1 MGVSGSGVLHVAAY
15 GTPPMQ
21 VTDGHHD
28 LDGPAA
34 AALDPGSGP
43 SLPPGMRTLLLQLA
57 VVLVVVGSLTYAG
70 WRRRLPEA
78 G

>member
-1 MGVSGSGVLHVAAY
+1 
-15 GTPPMQ
+15 
-21 VTDGHHD
+21 
-28 LDGPAA
+28 
-34 AALDPGSGP
+34 
-43 SLPPGMRTLLLQLA
+43 MRTLLLQLA